1 MSENKKLD
9 GRPAYALEKE
19 IVRDEIDECIRTG
32 LGILAGRDQKQID
45 NFHNTKYL
53 LKQYRKVVYAIH
65 VSEADLNARMEMEH
79 GITLSAMEVNAEL
92 AGIDLSG
99 TKLENMLRIINTCL
113 DAVRQDPDDG
123 ELHYQVLYVTYFSDR
138 KPVNRDALLIE
149 LDRRGFP
156 MSPTTYHK
164 YLNESIRA
172 IDRILWGYTA
182 RDCIELVKQFLP
194 E

>member
-1 MSENKKLD
+1 MT
-9 GRPAYALEKE
+9 RP
-19 IVRDEIDECIRTG
+19 
-32 LGILAGRDQKQID
+32 D
-45 NFHNTKYL
+45 NF
-53 LKQYRKVVYAIH
+53 
-65 VSEADLNARMEMEH
+65 
-79 GITLSAMEVNAEL
+79 
-92 AGIDLSG
+92 SG
-99 TKLENMLRIINTCL
+99 VLYVRCL

>member
-19 IVRDEIDECIRTG
+19 IVCDEIDECIRTG
-32 LGILAGRDQKQID
+32 LGILSGRDQKQID

-99 TKLENMLRIINTCL
+99 TKLENYARSVIRSKNMLRIINTCL

-149 LDRRGFP
+149 LDRRGP
-156 MSPTTYHK
+156 
-164 YLNESIRA
+164 L
-172 IDRILWGYTA
+172 
-182 RDCIELVKQFLP
+182 
-194 E
+194 